1 MKERNISLEN
11 DLMMLGQEPMD
22 EPDSS
27 TTIELQEIVKK
38 TERKMLNPPAPPL
51 KFEPK
56 TADKSTENTDETASK
71 TSEKT
76 TSTVNKTAPK
86 AYKPA
91 TRKTNKTAPPT
102 PTPTNPH
109 QPVRARR
116 IRLQRQMAS
125 TVDGNRRH
133 WNSRGGNRIVGRSEN
148 MLAVHRRRRIDR
160 IRHAPALRLVR
171 RTRTGHGGQG
181 SRKGLRDS
189 YSANKRRQWTR
200 GSALHVPAESN
211 RRSRYGLLWSWL
223 GMVAERGRQE
233 DCRTK
238 AAGEKNDTQH
248 GKAARFPAFFFNG
261 VWQGL
266 KTALV
271 PHACISDP
279 LPPMPTVRDWLQAH
293 GGTGMDAD
301 AFDRCESE
309 WYELLEQRKRQMN
322 VFLAGLFVGTLVYA
336 IAALALLALV
346 GWLVYSLVPFDG
358 FGRLV
363 DWVRG

>member
-1 MKERNISLEN
+1 MKERDISLEN

-51 KFEPK
+51 KFKPK

-71 TSEKT
+71 TSKKT
-76 TSTVNKTAPK
+76 APTENKTNPKPIPK

-102 PTPTNPH
+102 STPH

-125 TVDGNRRH
+125 TVGGNRRRR
-133 WNSRGGNRIVGRSEN
+133 NSRGGNRIVGGSQN
-148 MLAVHRRRRIDR
+148 MLAVHRHRRIDR

-189 YSANKRRQWTR
+189 YSANKRR
-200 GSALHVPAESN
+200 
-211 RRSRYGLLWSWL
+211 
-223 GMVAERGRQE
+223 
-233 DCRTK
+233 
-238 AAGEKNDTQH
+238 
-248 GKAARFPAFFFNG
+248 
-261 VWQGL
+261 
-266 KTALV
+266 
-271 PHACISDP
+271 
-279 LPPMPTVRDWLQAH
+279 
-293 GGTGMDAD
+293 
-301 AFDRCESE
+301 
-309 WYELLEQRKRQMN
+309 
-322 VFLAGLFVGTLVYA
+322 
-336 IAALALLALV
+336 
-346 GWLVYSLVPFDG
+346 
-358 FGRLV
+358 
-363 DWVRG
+363 